1 MADINI
7 NGITMEYSVIE
18 NMMDA
23 ETKAQILTQNPNYS
37 EQEILD
43 SYIELH
49 REKYGKEFLQF

>member
-23 ETKAQILTQNPNYS
+23 ETKAQILAKNPNYS

-49 REKYGKEFLQF
+49 REKHGKEFLQF